1 MMKEDLVDTPEKK
14 LIWEVFFFLPIIVI
28 VFIFGQLAAI
38 HVIYT
43 IIISIVFAVNLTI
56 RFILLN
62 EKGDWLFFLFGVV
75 FGGGNDLMSMINGVY
90 NYTSITIIP
99 FLAGLLP
106 LWMILFWGQIC
117 LLFRKVFNLQW
128 CKGEEFKKDGIPQLK
143 GWIDIK
149 IIVDIVILVALRM
162 IIYRTYLMD
171 MWIPALFYGAIIGAR
186 FIIFPPK
193 KNEVIIMIILPYA
206 FLFEGLMV
214 IAGLYVYF
222 NPVFL
227 GMPLWLFIW
236 WVFLVPI
243 VVKEFFDRFEYLIKE
258 KSET

>member
-1 MMKEDLVDTPEKK
+1 M
-14 LIWEVFFFLPIIVI
+14 
-28 VFIFGQLAAI
+28 
-38 HVIYT
+38 YT

-62 EKGDWLFFLFGVV
+62 EKGDWLFFLFGVA

-99 FLAGLLP
+99 ILAGLLP

-117 LLFRKVFNLQW
+117 LLFRKTFNLQW

-149 IIVDIVILVALRM
+149 IIVDIAILIVLRM
-162 IIYRTYLMD
+162 VIYRTYLMD
-171 MWIPALFYGAIIGAR
+171 MWIPALIYGAVIGVR

-193 KNEVIIMIILPYA
+193 KNELIIMVILPYA

-214 IAGLYVYF
+214 TAGLYVYF
-222 NPVFL
+222 NPVPLFL
-227 GMPLWLFIW
+227 GMPLWLYIW
-236 WVFLVPI
+236 WIFLVPI
-243 VVKEFFDRFEYLIKE
+243 VVKEFFDRFEYIFKE
-258 KSET
+258 KKE